1 MHFFIDCPFLFRHGI
16 FGNCAIEFVSKDMS
30 VYRLKGACYL
40 SRRRFPETYPVT
52 FWYWQKRHITSGM
65 NFDHLCIS
73 LIMERYCKEGSGSSC
88 IPILVWIAFC
98 ARSFSPIS
106 FTIAC
111 PCKVLIHAE
120 TEIGKF
126 LSKRNIG
133 SCAFCF
139 LDFQIKSIGRGDSF
153 HDREGMDLMI
163 GSFESCNAHSCFP
176 WVDHSPAALDRMNSS
191 AERAS
196 SKIVI

>member
-1 MHFFIDCPFLFRHGI
+1 MLSKQNSVSRDIYGYVLVLPKATHHVWDEFRS
-16 FGNCAIEFVSKDMS
+16 FM
-30 VYRLKGACYL
+30 YL
-40 SRRRFPETYPVT
+40 SCYG
-52 FWYWQKRHITSGM
+52 K
-65 NFDHLCIS
+65 
-73 LIMERYCKEGSGSSC
+73 YCKGGSGSSC

-98 ARSFSPIS
+98 ARSFLPIS
-106 FTIAC
+106 FIIAC

-176 WVDHSPAALDRMNSS
+176 
-191 AERAS
+191 
-196 SKIVI
+196 